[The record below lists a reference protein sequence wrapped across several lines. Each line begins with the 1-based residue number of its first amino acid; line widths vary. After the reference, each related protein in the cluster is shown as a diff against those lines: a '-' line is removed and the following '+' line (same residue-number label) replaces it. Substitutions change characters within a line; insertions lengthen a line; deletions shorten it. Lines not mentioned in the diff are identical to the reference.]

1 MCSITAR
8 RPLKTGRLVA
18 IRIGL
23 AIWIAAAI
31 VFAWTPAGAQ
41 ERPAARPLTYPQAVA
56 LARER
61 NAELA
66 AAHADARRVE
76 GEALQVSRGLL
87 PTVRLEEGYVRSDD
101 PSTVFGMKLK
111 QGRFTPQDLS
121 PDRLADPDAF
131 GGYTTV
137 VTVGQ
142 PLVNLDA
149 WQARRQANNGV
160 RAAHLSTARAEQE
173 LDLEVLRAYYALPL
187 AVARIDAIREG
198 LAAAE
203 DAVRQAEALERQ
215 GLVSRVDVLQAQVRA
230 AEVRAELA
238 DATAMQATAEAGL
251 RRVLGSPAAE
261 SVVAAD
267 PVPVDSTVPR
277 LSEALRDGG
286 ERLDVRARNAT
297 VDAAAAGVG
306 REPAARLPRLNAFG
320 TYERNDDDA
329 FGGRGNWSAGI
340 SLAWTPFDGLQ
351 QVGRVRAAVAALDR
365 ETAQRTA
372 LRQQVEFEI
381 QTAHARLEAARLRRD
396 HAEQAMALARE
407 AHAIAATRYRNSLA
421 PITDLLAAG
430 AAETAAATRL
440 AAARYDIVVAA
451 GAYRVA
457 AGLSPREE

>member
-1 MCSITAR
+1 MVR
-8 RPLKTGRLVA
+8 RLLQQSRPVLLK
-18 IRIGL
+18 IGP
-23 AIWIAAAI
+23 AVWIATVAT
-31 VFAWTPAGAQ
+31 FAWTPAGAQ
-41 ERPAARPLTYPQAVA
+41 ERPAARPLTYQQAVA

-66 AAHADARRVE
+66 AAHAEARHVE

-87 PTVRLEEGYVRSDD
+87 PTVRVEERYVRSDD
-101 PSTVFGMKLK
+101 PSVVFGMKLK

-137 VTVGQ
+137 VTVEQ

-149 WQARRQANNGV
+149 WQARRQASYGV
-160 RAAHLSTARAEQE
+160 RAARLSTARAEQE
-173 LDLEVLRAYYALPL
+173 LALEVLRAYYALPL
-187 AVARIDAIREG
+187 AVARVDAIRHG

-203 DAVRQAEALERQ
+203 DAVRQAEALEQQ

-230 AEVRAELA
+230 AEVRADLA
-238 DATAMQATAEAGL
+238 DAAAARSTAEAGL
-251 RRVLGSPAAE
+251 RRVLGSPETE
-261 SVVAAD
+261 SIVAVD
-267 PVPVDSTVPR
+267 PIPTHATVPLLEDAR
-277 LSEALRDGG
+277 RTGEERVDMQALSAA
-286 ERLDVRARNAT
+286 VN
-297 VDAAAAGVG
+297 AAAAGVR
-306 REPAARLPRLNAFG
+306 RERAARLPRLNAFG
-320 TYERNDDDA
+320 TYERNDDNA
-329 FGGRGNWSAGI
+329 FNGRGRWTAGI
-340 SLAWTPFDGLQ
+340 LLAWTPFDGLQ
-351 QVGRVRAAVAALDR
+351 QVGRVRSAVAALER

-372 LRQQVEFEI
+372 LRHRVEFEI
-381 QTAHARLEAARLRRD
+381 QTGYARLEAARLRRD
-396 HAEQAMALARE
+396 HAEQAVVLARE

-421 PITDLLAAG
+421 PITDLLAAD

>member
-1 MCSITAR
+1 MITWGALQAR
-8 RPLKTGRLVA
+8 RLICRNLGPA
-18 IRIGL
+18 FC
-23 AIWIAAAI
+23 IAAAI
-31 VFAWTPAGAQ
+31 ASAWTPAGAQ
-41 ERPAARPLTYPQAVA
+41 ERAAARRLTYQQAIA

-61 NAELA
+61 NADLA
-66 AAHADARRVE
+66 AGHAEARRVE
-76 GEALQVSRGLL
+76 GEALQVPRGLL
-87 PTVRLEEGYVRSDD
+87 PTVRVEERYVRSED

-111 QGRFTPQDLS
+111 QGRLTPQELS

-137 VTVGQ
+137 VTVEQ

-149 WQARRQANNGV
+149 WHARRQASEGV

-187 AVARIDAIREG
+187 ASARVGAVREG

-238 DATAMQATAEAGL
+238 DGVAAQATAEAGL
-251 RRVLGSPAAE
+251 RRVLGLPDTE
-261 SVVAAD
+261 FLVAAD
-267 PVPVDSTVPR
+267 PIPINATVPPLEDAR
-277 LSEALRDGG
+277 RASE
-286 ERLDVRARNAT
+286 ERLDVRARSAA
-297 VDAAAAGVG
+297 VDAAAAGVR
-306 REPAARLPRLNAFG
+306 RERAGRLPRLNAFG
-320 TYERNDDDA
+320 SYERNDADA
-329 FGGRGNWSAGI
+329 FGGRGNWTAGI
-340 SLAWTPFDGLQ
+340 SLAWTPFDGFQ
-351 QVGRVRAAVAALDR
+351 QVGRVRAAVAVLDR

-372 LRQQVEFEI
+372 LREQVQFEI
-381 QTAHARLEAARLRRD
+381 QTAHSRLEAARLRRD
-396 HAEQAMALARE
+396 HAEQALTLAGE

-421 PITDLLAAG
+421 PITELLAAG

-440 AAARYDIVVAA
+440 AAARYDTVVAA